1 MQVFLREKTNK
12 IHNRLIYIIFPCFP
26 KIFTYTLH
34 STPYTLHLLELL
46 PECGI
51 VLVVFGLFRGG
62 GIVFDEP
69 GEVFGIVDFVVE
81 HLFAAG
87 GEDGLALIGWHG
99 YEGFNGVIEGIGAAR
114 LQCAI
119 VATDGAVFC
128 SWRSMNSIAELIDIF

>member
-34 STPYTLHLLELL
+34 PTLYTLHSTPSLELL

-51 VLVVFGLFRGG
+51 VLIVFGFVRGCWV
-62 GIVFDEP
+62 VFDEP
-69 GEVFGIVDFVVE
+69 GEVLGIIDFVAE

-87 GEDGLALIGWHG
+87 VED
-99 YEGFNGVIEGIGAAR
+99 
-114 LQCAI
+114 
-119 VATDGAVFC
+119 
-128 SWRSMNSIAELIDIF
+128 